1 MKASPVVHVA
11 VAVIHDAAGRVL
23 IAQRLPHQHLAGL
36 WEFPGGK
43 LEPGETLAEG
53 LRREIGEELGIRVA
67 AIAPLLR
74 IEHAYPGKTVLLD
87 VWRIT
92 RWTGEPPGTQG
103 AEGQSLRW
111 VHPDDM
117 HAEEFPPADVA
128 IIAALR
134 LPPRYVISPDLSDM
148 TGVDVFLA
156 ALARR
161 AARQLPDR
169 LVQVR
174 LKKTP
179 ALAPALIAGI
189 RRALPAAR
197 VLINSDTLAGLSAT
211 GGLHGADGLH
221 LTARALHA
229 WAEKP
234 AVLPV
239 EMPIRL
245 PAPLSAASCH
255 NAGDLARAFSLGID
269 FATLSPVLAT
279 ASHADALPLG
289 WASFAQL
296 AAGAGLPVYAL
307 GGMRDALLD
316 DALAQGAIG
325 IAGISAMLD

>member
-1 MKASPVVHVA
+1 MKAARVVHVA
-11 VAVIHDAAGRVL
+11 VAVIYDAVGRVL

-53 LRREIGEELGIRVA
+53 LRREIGEELGIRVEA
-67 AIAPLLR
+67 SAPLLR
-74 IEHAYPGKTVLLD
+74 IEHAYPEKTVLLD

-92 RWTGEPPGTQG
+92 RWTGEPPGAQG
-103 AEGQSLRW
+103 TEGQSLRW

-117 HAEEFPPADVA
+117 RAEEFPPADLA

-134 LPPRYVISPDLSDM
+134 LPPRYLISPDLTDM

-161 AARQLPDR
+161 AVRRLPDR
-169 LVQVR
+169 LIQVR

-179 ALAPALIAGI
+179 TLAPALIAGI
-189 RRALPAAR
+189 RRVLPAAQ
-197 VLINSDTLAGLSAT
+197 VLINSDTLAGLPAV

-234 AVLPV
+234 TVLPTG
-239 EMPIRL
+239 ISARL
-245 PAPLSAASCH
+245 PTPLCAASCH
-255 NAGDLARAFSLGID
+255 NADDLARAFSLGID
-269 FATLSPVLAT
+269 FVTLSPVLAT
-279 ASHADALPLG
+279 ASHAGALPLG
-289 WASFAQL
+289 WAAFARL
-296 AAGAGLPVYAL
+296 ATGAGLPVYAL
-307 GGMRDALLD
+307 GGMRDAFLD
-316 DALAQGAIG
+316 DALAHGALG